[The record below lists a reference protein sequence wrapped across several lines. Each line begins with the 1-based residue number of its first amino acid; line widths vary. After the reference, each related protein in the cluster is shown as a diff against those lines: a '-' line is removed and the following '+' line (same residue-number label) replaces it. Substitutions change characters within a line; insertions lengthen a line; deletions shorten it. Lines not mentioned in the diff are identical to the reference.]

1 MQPLIPSLQDA
12 QQAADALRQGR
23 WPAGVA
29 CPRCGRDAV
38 EPRDRCDNGLRR
50 FPCGPCAARWGPQL
64 ALCTAWTR
72 AIFEESTWRPRA
84 WWRGLGWWPWQLT
97 ATALAAAAAIPERT
111 AQRCSN
117 VRAGGLYET
126 YPLDPTRP
134 LAPQGAADACSP
146 SAGRQGLARAVAR
159 GDRAPRP
166 RGMQRRGRAPAA
178 TGRPPLLGL
187 GQRRAQAA
195 QDAPAAQG
203 SLEVLEQGCPATS
216 QPLLGAKAQGGAPC
230 FTAEDNLS
238 HCTKADYAQRT
249 VKHGAGASARRA
261 LDGPG
266 VPCHPLA
273 GLWSGL
279 RQFLAPFQGI
289 SQRFLP
295 LRVGRDEFL
304 HNQTHLHWDQT
315 FETALRYMC
324 STPGAYG
331 RQMTHQHR
339 RMPLT
344 LCYR

>member
-29 CPRCGRDAV
+29 CPRCGSDAV

-238 HCTKADYAQRT
+238 HCTKADYA
-249 VKHGAGASARRA
+249 HGLSSMGRVR
-261 LDGPG
+261 
-266 VPCHPLA
+266 
-273 GLWSGL
+273 
-279 RQFLAPFQGI
+279 
-289 SQRFLP
+289 
-295 LRVGRDEFL
+295 LRVVSWTGQACPVTRWQASGPACASSWPPSRGSANASCPCELGAMSSYTTRRTCTGIRPSKPPCGTCARPRVLMGGR
-304 HNQTHLHWDQT
+304 
-315 FETALRYMC
+315 
-324 STPGAYG
+324 
-331 RQMTHQHR
+331 
-339 RMPLT
+339 
-344 LCYR
+344 

>member
-29 CPRCGRDAV
+29 CPRYGSDAV

-72 AIFEESTWRPRA
+72 EIFEESTWRPRA
-84 WWRGLGWWPWQLT
+84 WWRGLGWWPLRGV
-97 ATALAAAAAIPERT
+97 P
-111 AQRCSN
+111 S
-117 VRAGGLYET
+117 G
-126 YPLDPTRP
+126 PDPPTR
-134 LAPQGAADACSP
+134 PQGAADACSP
-146 SAGRQGLARAVAR
+146 SAGSQGLARAVAR
-159 GDRAPRP
+159 GDRAPRL

-249 VKHGAGASARRA
+249 IKHGAGASARRA

-315 FETALRYMC
+315 FETALWYMC

-339 RMPLT
+339 RMQLT

>member
-1 MQPLIPSLQDA
+1 
-12 QQAADALRQGR
+12 
-23 WPAGVA
+23 
-29 CPRCGRDAV
+29 
-38 EPRDRCDNGLRR
+38 
-50 FPCGPCAARWGPQL
+50 
-64 ALCTAWTR
+64 
-72 AIFEESTWRPRA
+72 
-84 WWRGLGWWPWQLT
+84 
-97 ATALAAAAAIPERT
+97 
-111 AQRCSN
+111 
-117 VRAGGLYET
+117 
-126 YPLDPTRP
+126 
-134 LAPQGAADACSP
+134 
-146 SAGRQGLARAVAR
+146 
-159 GDRAPRP
+159 
-166 RGMQRRGRAPAA
+166 MQRRGRAPAA